1 MRRSVSKR
9 KLSMRSQTS
18 RQHDRTLSS
27 TSMVRVFHFLTII
40 SFNIQTLII
49 SERKQWLQLVPKVET
64 ILPCHFLAVVPF
76 RLWFWHFASSHLQG
90 KLPLYVLSLE
100 YCHHDI
106 FLLCDCNLCEIPL
119 WCFLVESI
127 HLHAKIRVSLSLLLH
142 LFTLEIVNL
151 IFQRNYV

>member
-1 MRRSVSKR
+1 MRRSSLKR
-9 KLSMRSQTS
+9 KVSMRSQTS
-18 RQHDRTLSS
+18 SQHDRTLSS
-27 TSMVRVFHFLTII
+27 ISMVRAFQFLTII
-40 SFNIQTLII
+40 SFYIQTLKI
-49 SERKQWLQLVPKVET
+49 SERKQRLQLVPKVET
-64 ILPCHFLAVVPF
+64 ILPCHFLAVVPL

-127 HLHAKIRVSLSLLLH
+127 HLYAKIRVRFSFFAPS
-142 LFTLEIVNL
+142 FNI
-151 IFQRNYV
+151 RS